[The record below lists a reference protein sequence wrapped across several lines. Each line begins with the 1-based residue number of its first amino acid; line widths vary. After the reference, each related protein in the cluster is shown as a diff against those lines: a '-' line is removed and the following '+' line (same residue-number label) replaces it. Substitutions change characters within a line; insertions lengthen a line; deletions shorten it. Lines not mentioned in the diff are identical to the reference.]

1 MPPRMACNLLRSRRV
16 STPVPAFRGVTDD
29 RFDDFYVFSYPRLV
43 AALTFVT
50 GDEDLATDA
59 VDEACARAYERL
71 RRGHEIEVLEAWVR
85 VVARNV
91 ARGRVR
97 RLTSD
102 RRARRKLAATAR
114 VDDIASP
121 ADTAAAAIDVRAA
134 LNGLSR
140 RQRELV
146 VMHYFLGESIDA
158 IAAEL
163 RVPSGTVK
171 SSLHRARVA
180 LARTLTDETRPNTKE
195 QL

>member
-1 MPPRMACNLLRSRRV
+1 MACNLLRSRRV
-16 STPVPAFRGVTDD
+16 STSVPAFRGVTAD
-29 RFDDFYVFSYPRLV
+29 RFDDFYLFSYPRLV

-59 VDEACARAYERL
+59 VDEACARAFERL
-71 RRGHEIEVLEAWVR
+71 RRGHDIEVLEAWVR

-91 ARGRVR
+91 ARGRIR
-97 RLTSD
+97 RLTSE
-102 RRARRKLAATAR
+102 RRARRKLVASAR
-114 VDDIASP
+114 VDEVASP
-121 ADTAAAAIDVRAA
+121 GDPAAAIDVRAA

-140 RQRELV
+140 RQREVV

-158 IAAEL
+158 IAEEL
-163 RVPSGTVK
+163 GVPSGTVK

-180 LARTLTDETRPNTKE
+180 LAQTLTDETTPNTKE

>member
-1 MPPRMACNLLRSRRV
+1 MACNLPWSRRV
-16 STPVPAFRGVTDD
+16 STPVPAFRGVTED

-59 VDEACARAYERL
+59 VDEACARALERL

-91 ARGRVR
+91 ARGRLR
-97 RLTSD
+97 RLTSE
-102 RRARRKLAATAR
+102 RRARRKLVASAR
-114 VDDIASP
+114 VDEVASP
-121 ADTAAAAIDVRAA
+121 GDTAAAIDVRAA

-140 RQRELV
+140 RQREVV
-146 VMHYFLGESIDA
+146 VMHYFLGESIDV
-158 IAAEL
+158 IAEEL
-163 RVPSGTVK
+163 GVPSGTVK

-180 LARTLTDETRPNTKE
+180 LARTLADETTPNTKE